1 MGATP
6 NRPRPKP
13 TLICHISITLNLD
26 SNLTYNFYLAINAQA
41 SGMLK

>member
-6 NRPRPKP
+6 NRPQPKP

-26 SNLTYNFYLAINAQA
+26 SNLTIFNLAINAQA